1 MVAPPRDLFE
11 RQLGVAGDGQDD
23 VELFPRLRILLSRPR
38 RDGGEQQRQDTQR
51 STHQAVTFALLA
63 RLRSC
68 GSRYRLR
75 NRIFFGVTSTISS
88 SSMYAMACSSV
99 MRLGGVR
106 RMASSL
112 PPLARKL
119 VSCLAFIGFTSR
131 SSVLAFSPMI
141 MPSYSA
147 SPCPTNRTPRSSSGP
162 SA

>member
-11 RQLGVAGDGQDD
+11 RQLGVAGNGQND
-23 VELFPRLRILLSRPR
+23 VELFPRLCILLSRPR
-38 RDGGEQQRQDTQR
+38 LDGGEQQRQDTQC

-63 RLRSC
+63 
-68 GSRYRLR
+68 RLR

-106 RMASSL
+106 RIASSL

-119 VSCLAFIGFTSR
+119 ASCLAFIGFTSR

-162 SA
+162 S